1 MYYGL
6 PETIFDQLTNEYEVR
21 TVYCNRDY
29 EPYALSRDKSI
40 LNLLDSKSIGFET
53 FKDHVIFE
61 KNEVVKDDG
70 KPYTVFTPYSRKW
83 KAYLANNPVKV
94 FDTKKYSKNYFQYT
108 APALPTL
115 ASMGFTGSAA
125 TSFPAGILDVN
136 IVKKYSDNRNFP
148 AIENS
153 TSKMGVHLRFGTVSV
168 REILLQA
175 LPLNE
180 TYVNEIIWRDFYQ
193 AILFHFP
200 KVGKGESFKKEYDF
214 IKWRNNEKEFEHWC
228 NGTTGYPIVDAGMR
242 ELNAGFMDSVRN
254 RNLWSDV
261 VSADGSKLPY
271 KYDVLNGTKINDYD
285 FMTRAFNAVSPFQ
298 INMGTTPTR
307 DLLFRSLYDVKV
319 SVNTGPMGEKL
330 DASMKSKYQYLIG
343 QQNVEAQ
350 LTDLFQNPAIAASI
364 MEMEADRAAGRRYD
378 AMTTLH
384 NDQIKQVFDGAKQ
397 IAWAQL
403 MADDD
408 GVGQVA
414 RDLALTKQANTAR
427 KGGDTDRAKEILQMR
442 NR

>member
-1 MYYGL
+1 MGEKWTEEQLGRLAYIFTQNITNKSFMTGL
-6 PETIFDQLTNEYEVR
+6 TQLTDVLQMKGNRPSMVLGSIANGLIPLSGARNEMGRIV
-21 TVYCNRDY
+21 
-29 EPYALSRDKSI
+29 
-40 LNLLDSKSIGFET
+40 
-53 FKDHVIFE
+53 
-61 KNEVVKDDG
+61 
-70 KPYTVFTPYSRKW
+70 
-83 KAYLANNPVKV
+83 
-94 FDTKKYSKNYFQYT
+94 
-108 APALPTL
+108 AP
-115 ASMGFTGSAA
+115 
-125 TSFPAGILDVN
+125 
-136 IVKKYSDNRNFP
+136 
-148 AIENS
+148 
-153 TSKMGVHLRFGTVSV
+153 
-168 REILLQA
+168 
-175 LPLNE
+175 
-180 TYVNEIIWRDFYQ
+180 
-193 AILFHFP
+193 
-200 KVGKGESFKKEYDF
+200 
-214 IKWRNNEKEFEHWC
+214 
-228 NGTTGYPIVDAGMR
+228 GMR

-319 SVNTGPMGEKL
+319 AVNTGPMGEKL

-350 LTDLFQNPAIAASI
+350 LTELFQNPAISASI